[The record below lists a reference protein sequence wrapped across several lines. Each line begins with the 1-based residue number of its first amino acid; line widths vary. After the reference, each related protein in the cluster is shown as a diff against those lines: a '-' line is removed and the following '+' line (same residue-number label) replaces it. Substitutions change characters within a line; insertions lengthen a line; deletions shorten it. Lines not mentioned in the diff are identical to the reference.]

1 MLGTEDKLKLL
12 SFNVKGIGRRKK
24 RCQIFRKCRKRNPDI
39 LLLQESHSMKNKE
52 TVWYKD
58 WGSKPIYSHGDFN
71 ARGVCICIKKE
82 LTYKLHNSKSDKDG
96 RILVIDITVKDIRLT
111 LANIYAPNGDTPEF
125 FKIVFDMVNSY
136 DNTNIIIG
144 GDMNLVLDI
153 SKDKRG
159 GNPCTHEKCRILL
172 LDYMKDNDMY
182 DIWRGQNPDKYEY
195 TWRSYHE
202 PYIYCR
208 LDFFLISFNLTGV
221 SCDNNIIPGFR
232 SDHDMVETSIC
243 INKDTRGKGFWKLNC
258 NLLNNQKYI
267 KAIEDCIDNII
278 LDNPGTEDGLLW
290 ETLKCRIRG
299 TSVKISSILRKDEE
313 RNFQNL
319 EIELMNLKKAMPS
332 SEDPKL
338 CAREI
343 KIIESKIEEII
354 RNKTEGAR
362 IRSKIKNY
370 EEGEKSTKYFYNL
383 EKRNYENKNI
393 KLLLDDSGKELKSRS
408 EIMKEEVRFY
418 KSLYSSTTKHMSEH
432 ESTILY
438 DDFISGLDIPTIGDE
453 DLNSIFDEEK
463 LYDVVKSFACNKSP
477 GSDGLPIEFYKKFWQ
492 KLKPFMINSYI
503 DSLKKGELS
512 ITQKQGVISLIP
524 KKDKDP
530 RLIKNWRPIT
540 LLNTDY
546 KILTKYLTEFIKEH
560 LYKIIHSNQKGFLQ
574 GRFIGEN
581 IVNAMSMI
589 DYAEMNDIDLT
600 LVFLDYKKAFDS
612 VELNIINKCLESFGF
627 GPNIRKWINCIYKS
641 NQSCII
647 NNGHISDF
655 FTLERGLRQG
665 CPLSPYLFIMVVEIL
680 AIAIR
685 MNQNIKGIRINDIEC
700 KINQYADD
708 TFLSLLD
715 NKQSLNEAFSMIEKF
730 SKISG
735 LVLNKDKT
743 EILNINNQDDKN
755 NRWLREEVRL
765 LGIILNK
772 DVSKMIYANF
782 KSKIKEIEDCIKIWK
797 MRDLSIIGKINII
810 KSLASSKLIHAMSVL
825 PSPPNSFFKELETVL
840 YNFIWN
846 SKVDRIK
853 RKILIGTYENG
864 GLKMIDI
871 ESQSKALKIKWLEKL
886 LHNNHKLDNE
896 FWIHWVIYNIPNI
909 SPEYLLKCNL
919 DKKDVNNIIKFK
931 KGSFWSEIFSEWCY
945 LNYDPH
951 PTLKDELLNQNLW
964 FNSHI
969 KVGKK
974 MVFNKKLY
982 EADVRYIKDILHNG
996 KFLTIENIRQKYHVD
1011 ISFLEYGGLINAIPR
1026 DWKKYLKNNCI
1037 ELEGDQT
1044 EIKHLYYID
1053 RISLSCKG
1061 IYNEYIKRICILPEE
1076 YAHSWANEL
1085 GIFIDDLDWI
1095 ECYPEVMKWT
1105 ISTKLRSF
1113 YYQYRMKDIMS
1124 NSKLFKMKLKP
1135 SAQCNW
1141 CDNSSQDMVHL
1152 FWECTE
1158 SKNIWSKLEDWLNV
1172 HLTNGNLE
1180 IKKEM
1185 IFLFD
1190 IEAGNLT
1197 NIINLITLITCR
1209 YIYVNKCLDIR
1220 LYFKELLH
1228 RIVEIK
1234 NIEYSIAQSKDKLM
1248 YHKKK
1253 WLNLCQE

>member
-1 MLGTEDKLKLL
+1 
-12 SFNVKGIGRRKK
+12 
-24 RCQIFRKCRKRNPDI
+24 
-39 LLLQESHSMKNKE
+39 MKNKE

-58 WGSKPIYSHGDFN
+58 WGSKPIYSHGEYN

-82 LTYKLHNSKSDKDG
+82 LSYKLHDSKSDNDG

-125 FKIVFDMVNSY
+125 FKTIFDMVNSY

-144 GDMNLVLDI
+144 GDMNLVLDVK
-153 SKDKRG
+153 KDKKG
-159 GNPCTHEKCRILL
+159 GNPTTHEKCRLIL
-172 LDYMKDNDMY
+172 LDYMNENDIY
-182 DIWRGQNPDKYEY
+182 DIWRRQNMDKYEY

-202 PYIYCR
+202 PYIHCR
-208 LDFFLISFNLTGV
+208 LDFFLLSFNLTGV
-221 SCDNNIIPGFR
+221 SCENTIIPGFR
-232 SDHDMVETSIC
+232 SDHDMVETSII

-258 NLLNNQKYI
+258 NLLKNEKYI
-267 KAIEDCIDNII
+267 TAVEKCIDDTII
-278 LDNPGTEDGLLW
+278 DNPGTDDGLLW

-299 TSVKISSILRKDEE
+299 TSVKISSMLRKEKE
-313 RNFQNL
+313 RDLKTL
-319 EIELMNLKKAMPS
+319 ENELLDLKKGMPTS
-332 SEDPKL
+332 IDPTT
-338 CAREI
+338 CARDI
-343 KIIESKIEEII
+343 KMVESKIEQII
-354 RNKTEGAR
+354 RDKTEGAR

-393 KLLLDDSGKELKSRS
+393 KLLLDDNGQELKTRT

-418 KSLYSSTTKHMSEH
+418 ESLYSSTIKHMSEP
-432 ESTILY
+432 EATGIY
-438 DDFISGLDIPTIGDE
+438 EDIIKGLDIPSVSDE
-453 DLNSIFDEEK
+453 DLDLIFNDEK
-463 LYDVVKSFACNKSP
+463 LYDVVKSFAYNKSP
-477 GSDGLPIEFYKKFWQ
+477 GSDGLPIEFYIKFWN
-492 KLKPFMINSYI
+492 KIKPFLINSYAY
-503 DSLKKGELS
+503 SLKKGELS

-546 KILTKYLTEFIKEH
+546 KILTKYFTEFIKQH
-560 LYKIIHSNQKGFLQ
+560 LDKIIHSNQKGFLQ

-589 DYAEMNDIDLT
+589 DYAETNNIDLT

-612 VELNIINKCLESFGF
+612 VELNIINKCLDSFGF
-627 GPNIRKWINCIYKS
+627 GPNIKNWINCIYKN

-647 NNGHISDF
+647 NNGHISNF

-685 MNQNIKGIRINDIEC
+685 NNKNIKGIIIDGNEC

-708 TFLSLLD
+708 TFLSLMD
-715 NKQSLNEAFSMIEKF
+715 NKGSLTEAFRMIENY

-743 EILNINNQDDKN
+743 EILKINNQEN
-755 NRWLREEVRL
+755 NNIWVKEYVKL
-765 LGIILNK
+765 LGITLHKN
-772 DVSKMIYANF
+772 VSKMIDTNF
-782 KSKIKEIEDCIKIWK
+782 KHKIKEIEDCIKVWK

-810 KSLASSKLIHAMSVL
+810 KSLASSKLIHAFSVMPN
-825 PSPPNSFFKELETVL
+825 PSDNFFKELEKNL
-840 YNFIWN
+840 YSFIWN
-846 SKVDRIK
+846 SKIDRIK
-853 RKILIGTYENG
+853 RKTLIGDYENG

-871 ESQSKALKIKWLEKL
+871 TSQSKALKVKWLEKL
-886 LHNNHKLDNE
+886 LHSKEKLVNE
-896 FWIHWVIYNIPNI
+896 FWIHWVICNLPKA
-909 SPEYLLKCNL
+909 SPEYILKCNL
-919 DKKDVNNIIKFK
+919 DKKDVTSIIRFT
-931 KGSFWSEIFSEWCY
+931 KGTFWYEIFWEWCY
-945 LNYDPH
+945 LNHDPH
-951 PTLKDELLNQNLW
+951 PNTIEDILHQTLW

-974 MVFNKKLY
+974 VVFNKKLY
-982 EADVRYIKDILHNG
+982 DAEVRYVKDIMHEG
-996 KFLTIENIRQKYHVD
+996 KFLSLEALKQKYHVD
-1011 ISFLEYGGLINAIPR
+1011 ISFIEYGGIVNAIPGE
-1026 DWKKYLKNNCI
+1026 WKKYLKFMFS
-1037 ELEGDQT
+1037 EGDVNQT
-1044 EIKHLYYID
+1044 EITHMFYID
-1053 RISLSCKG
+1053 KIILTCKG

-1076 YAHSWANEL
+1076 YALSWAKEL
-1085 GIFIDDLDWI
+1085 GIYIDELYWI
-1095 ECYPEVMKWT
+1095 ESFPEVMKWT
-1105 ISTKLRSF
+1105 LSTKLRSF

-1124 NSKLFKMKLKP
+1124 NSKLHKMKLKP
-1135 SAQCNW
+1135 NAHCNW
-1141 CDNSSQDMVHL
+1141 CNNTYQDMVHL

-1158 SKNIWSKLEDWLNV
+1158 SRNIWRKLEAWLNTN
-1172 HLTNGNLE
+1172 LTNGNLE

-1209 YIYVNKCLDIR
+1209 YIYVNKCLDLR
-1220 LYFKELLH
+1220 LYFQELVH
-1228 RIVEIK
+1228 RIKEIK
-1234 NIEYSIAQSKDKLM
+1234 SIEFNIAQFKGKLI
-1248 YHKKK
+1248 YHNKK
-1253 WLNLCQE
+1253 WLNLGQE